1 MREQPQIRKPR
12 IPLGL
17 DQQGRYPEATPRPA
31 EACTEVGQE
40 DESQPPWK
48 LTDLAVVITAIT
60 LLALVLTFV

>member
-1 MREQPQIRKPR
+1 MRKRSPLRKPR
-12 IPLGL
+12 IPLGC
-17 DQQGRYPEATPRPA
+17 DQQGRFPEAIPRPA

-40 DESQPPWK
+40 DESEPPWK

>member
-17 DQQGRYPEATPRPA
+17 DQQGRYPEAIPRPA

-40 DESQPPWK
+40 DESEPPWK

-60 LLALVLTFV
+60 LLALVLTFI

>member
-17 DQQGRYPEATPRPA
+17 DQQGRYPEAIPRPA